1 MAQSGTVDDV
11 RGTDVSSCAT
21 CVGDDIKST
30 VSDSWSTDV
39 LASDSEPPELNQLDR
54 LEEVVEEPPSLLS
67 VHGIVEE
74 RGHLLGSH
82 EVRVTA

>member
-1 MAQSGTVDDV
+1 VLHCT
-11 RGTDVSSCAT
+11 RCA
-21 CVGDDIKST
+21 GDDIKST

-39 LASDSEPPELNQLDR
+39 LASDSEPPEQNQLDR

-67 VHGIVEE
+67 VHGVIED
-74 RGHLLGSH
+74 RAHLLGSH